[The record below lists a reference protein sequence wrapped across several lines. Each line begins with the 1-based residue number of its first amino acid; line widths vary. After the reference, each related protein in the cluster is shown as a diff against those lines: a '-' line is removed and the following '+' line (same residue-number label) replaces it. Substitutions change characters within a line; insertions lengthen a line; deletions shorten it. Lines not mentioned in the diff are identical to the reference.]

1 MDRDR
6 EDYPVTDAN
15 GGQEWATPGSLGEPS
30 VGQVPDAPPA
40 APGAAPGVPAGYA
53 PPAPTVLLAA
63 PQVAATPTF
72 RSWQPGII
80 PLRPLSF
87 GEFLSVPFK
96 AMRYNRAVVIGGPLV
111 CVGTAMV
118 LLAAAMWL
126 AFTDP
131 SLALLSPEGQLQG
144 IQTSTVVVAIAAFV
158 ALILADAAA
167 SAIVAPGVARAV
179 LGERISLGDALRT
192 LGPRV
197 GQLLLLWLIST
208 AIVMLALV
216 PGGIALV
223 IGINSGDGATIALGF
238 LAMVGLGL
246 VVSLPVYLIT
256 AIARCVI
263 VLERKGA
270 VSSIRRTIGVIR
282 GRFWWTVL
290 IVGVTG
296 AIISIITGIFQQL
309 LSIVGSIA
317 LAIGFSGAWA
327 GTAVFVLVTVFAAV
341 ISYVLTYAYMGCV
354 YVLVYID
361 ARIRHEGFDLDLAR
375 TAEARRG

>member
-1 MDRDR
+1 
-6 EDYPVTDAN
+6 
-15 GGQEWATPGSLGEPS
+15 
-30 VGQVPDAPPA
+30 
-40 APGAAPGVPAGYA
+40 
-53 PPAPTVLLAA
+53 
-63 PQVAATPTF
+63 
-72 RSWQPGII
+72 
-80 PLRPLSF
+80 
-87 GEFLSVPFK
+87 
-96 AMRYNRAVVIGGPLV
+96 
-111 CVGTAMV
+111 
-118 LLAAAMWL
+118 
-126 AFTDP
+126 
-131 SLALLSPEGQLQG
+131 
-144 IQTSTVVVAIAAFV
+144 
-158 ALILADAAA
+158 
-167 SAIVAPGVARAV
+167 
-179 LGERISLGDALRT
+179 
-192 LGPRV
+192 
-197 GQLLLLWLIST
+197 
-208 AIVMLALV
+208 
-216 PGGIALV
+216 
-223 IGINSGDGATIALGF
+223 
-238 LAMVGLGL
+238 
-246 VVSLPVYLIT
+246 LPVYLIT